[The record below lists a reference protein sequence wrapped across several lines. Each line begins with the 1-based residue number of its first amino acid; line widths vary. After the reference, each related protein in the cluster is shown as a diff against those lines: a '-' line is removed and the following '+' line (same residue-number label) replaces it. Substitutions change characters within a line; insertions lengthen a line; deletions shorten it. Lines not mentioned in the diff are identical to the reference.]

1 VAWIS
6 ESRFNHHRCE
16 AYVSPCQIW
25 ETTPSTNRAA
35 SQLSYDS
42 AGNVLYDGIHAYVYD
57 AENRLAMVDAGM
69 SYIYDAEGRRV
80 GKSDG
85 TVYTVDGGGNV
96 LDEVDGATW
105 KRSEVY
111 LGGHHLATV
120 NSTGVIFVHS
130 DWLGTE
136 RARTNMAGVV
146 CETITSQPFGDNVHK
161 TGSCD
166 ASPDFFTGKPRDAES
181 NLDDFG
187 ARYFSSQWGRWMSAD
202 WTAAPSAVPYA
213 TLTNPQS
220 LNLYAYVGNDPIDGQ
235 DADGHARYDT
245 GASGCA
251 IYRSMCSAGGDY
263 GGSGGPPMP
272 LSDADIK
279 YYQELLEEQ
288 AGPGAVPPDAAT
300 PASTAAA
307 PPQNASGATASSSPA
322 QGQNSQNQQV
332 TITYDKGVPAMQPK
346 TQDYVEKVANAAGV
360 DSINI
365 SATTNGKHAP
375 NSNHYNGTAVDI
387 NKVNGDRVINAG
399 TDPSVAANVRSIQ
412 NTANSPSVGVAH
424 ENYGPSGLF
433 KDGRQI
439 TNSALQSQHE
449 NHIHITIPRNT
460 DDDN

>member
-1 VAWIS
+1 
-6 ESRFNHHRCE
+6 
-16 AYVSPCQIW
+16 
-25 ETTPSTNRAA
+25 
-35 SQLSYDS
+35 
-42 AGNVLYDGIHAYVYD
+42 VLYDGIHAYVYD

-130 DWLGTE
+130 DWTGSPATGLRRWGGSLGTE

-213 TLTNPQS
+213 TLTNLQS

-235 DADGHARYDT
+235 DADGHALYVGSD
-245 GASGCA
+245 GSCA
-251 IYRSMCSAGGDY
+251 GYGDMC
-263 GGSGGPPMP
+263 GSGGYG
-272 LSDADIK
+272 SN
-279 YYQELLEEQ
+279 
-288 AGPGAVPPDAAT
+288 GG
-300 PASTAAA
+300 
-307 PPQNASGATASSSPA
+307 
-322 QGQNSQNQQV
+322 QG
-332 TITYDKGVPAMQPK
+332 
-346 TQDYVEKVANAAGV
+346 
-360 DSINI
+360 
-365 SATTNGKHAP
+365 
-375 NSNHYNGTAVDI
+375 
-387 NKVNGDRVINAG
+387 
-399 TDPSVAANVRSIQ
+399 
-412 NTANSPSVGVAH
+412 
-424 ENYGPSGLF
+424 GPSGAAANPAS
-433 KDGRQI
+433 DPAQ
-439 TNSALQSQHE
+439 AQQQ
-449 NHIHITIPRNT
+449 IPRLVENVFVHANLPPEAKNPKA
-460 DDDN
+460 DDPFFALSYREWQNEQQRRRSARYPQKNLSNLNGLLPAAELQERFENWTTNHVVIPAAMVTTGVIVAGSGVVATTGLCATVVGCLLSPITAGVALSGAGLALEGVYYAFTQKFWVPGS